1 MTTFKPF
8 EPADAPAVI
17 AMMQDF
23 YAIDGYP
30 MDAAVSKGLFFEFT
44 ENPALGKGW
53 LIVQDRQPVGYVILT
68 FVFSFEYAGRIAF
81 LDELFVAAH
90 VRGRGIAKQA
100 LDFIAAEAESHS
112 IKIIYLEIEPHN
124 ETAQKLYLSK
134 GFKEHKRGLL
144 KLQVAS
150 SRGRSA
156 FPIFRH

>member
-1 MTTFKPF
+1 MTSFKPF

-30 MDAAVSKGLFFEFT
+30 MDADVSKGLFFEFT
-44 ENPALGKGW
+44 EKPDLGKGW
-53 LIVQDRQPVGYVILT
+53 LILHDGQPVGYVILT

-81 LDELFVAAH
+81 LDELFVSAEM
-90 VRGRGIAKQA
+90 RGRGIAKQA
-100 LDFIAAEAESHS
+100 LDFIGQEAQNLS

-124 ETAQKLYLSK
+124 QGAKKLYLSK

-144 KLQVAS
+144 KFQV
-150 SRGRSA
+150 
-156 FPIFRH
+156 